1 MASSEVRPRHLV
13 LRNLAKAVAAGSAA
27 GSAPAP
33 PADRDFMPPPAPGD
47 MKLYSF
53 YEPSLVAG
61 PTYSIT
67 VRQDASVP
75 DGKGHT
81 AANQPLPLNPKTPD
95 DPKDYVLSQTQTFQV
110 VAPRFHIED
119 KDIHSSYPPQ
129 GHADQPNI
137 LPHIVFNDAHL
148 PWERRP
154 KEQSPDE
161 GDIVPWL
168 AVFPFDCSGPRGEL
182 RLTTDQLTGSF
193 PVYTPTA
200 KGASPIQQTAA
211 YTLEMTV
218 REYFD
223 LPNASKQTKVH
234 VPPLAVTA
242 DSGYSDTNDGPTRV
256 EVIFMSAALFKDL
269 FPVHADTKKPDL
281 APFRYLAHAR
291 NVNTAGMTASGID
304 DTGLFSVLYAKRTGP
319 TGEKEPASII
329 DWD

>member
-1 MASSEVRPRHLV
+1 MAPSVVPPRHLV
-13 LRNLAKAVAAGSAA
+13 LRNLATAAAA
-27 GSAPAP
+27 ADPAP
-33 PADRDFMPPPAPGD
+33 VVAADRDFIPPPAPGD

-67 VRQDASVP
+67 VSQDASVP
-75 DGKGHT
+75 DGKGNT
-81 AANQPLPLNPKTPD
+81 AAHQPLPLNPKTPD

-110 VAPRFHIED
+110 VAPRFRIED

-154 KEQSPDE
+154 AEQSPDE
-161 GDIVPWL
+161 GDILPWL

-182 RLTTDQLTGSF
+182 RLTTDQLTGSS
-193 PVYTPTA
+193 PVYTPKAT
-200 KGASPIQQTAA
+200 GASSTPLQQTAA
-211 YTLEMTV
+211 YTLQMTV

-223 LPNASKQTKVH
+223 LPNSSKGTKIH
-234 VPPLAVTA
+234 VPPLAVTP
-242 DSGYSDTNDGPTRV
+242 DSGYSDTDDGPTQV

-269 FPVHADTKKPDL
+269 FLIYADTKRPDL
-281 APFRYLAHAR
+281 TPFRYLAHAR

-304 DTGLFSVLYAKRTGP
+304 DTGLFSVLYSKRTGP
-319 TGEKEPASII
+319 AGEENSLL
-329 DWD
+329 DW